1 MRISTSMLYDLG
13 VSAMQT
19 QLAQLVNTQQQI
31 ATGRRILSPS
41 DDPVASASAI
51 ETEKSLGV
59 TNQYVSN
66 ITTATGNLSL
76 EETTLSNINQTL
88 QDARNTMV
96 NAGNATLSPANLAAL
111 ATTLRGQYD
120 QLLGLA
126 NSKDGEGNYL
136 FSGSKTA
143 TQPFQ
148 QTTGAA
154 NYQGDQGQRKLQIS
168 ASRQLAVSD
177 SGQAV
182 FQPGVSGADP
192 FLTIETFITALN
204 SGTPISA
211 SALNTGLSQI
221 DTAMNN
227 VLRVRSA
234 VGTRQVELDT
244 TNSAQQDSALQYTN
258 TLSQLRDV
266 DYTQAISDLTRQQTG
281 LQAAQKSFANVQGLS
296 LFNFLN

>member
-1 MRISTSMLYDLG
+1 MRISTSMVYQLG
-13 VSAMQT
+13 VSAVQD

-31 ATGRRILSPS
+31 ATGRRMLSPS
-41 DDPVASASAI
+41 DDPVAAASAL
-51 ETEKSLGV
+51 ETDKSLGV

-66 ITTATGNLSL
+66 ISSANGSLSL

-88 QDARNTMV
+88 QDARLAMV
-96 NAGNATLSPANLAAL
+96 NAGNPTLSAANRAAL

-136 FSGSKTA
+136 FAGYKTS

-154 NYQGDQGQRKLQIS
+154 DYHGDQGQRLLQIG
-168 ASRQLAVSD
+168 ASRQIAISD

-182 FQPGVSGADP
+182 FKPGVTGADP
-192 FLTIETFITALN
+192 FSTIETFITALN
-204 SGTPISA
+204 SGAPISA
-211 SALNTGLSQI
+211 STLNTGLSEI

-227 VLRVRSA
+227 VLRVRSS
-234 VGTRQVELDT
+234 VGTRQTELDAT
-244 TNSAQQDSALQYTN
+244 DSAQQDAALQYKS
-258 TLSQLRDV
+258 TLSQLRDI

-281 LQAAQKSFANVQGLS
+281 LQAAQKSFVNVQGLS
-296 LFNFLN
+296 LFNYLN